1 MESTKPMTK
10 INVYEQVT
18 NTIIKELEAGR
29 VPWVQPWQSKGMNAA
44 LPENVIS
51 KKSYSGINILLLW
64 GAVIEAG
71 YSSQQWLTYK
81 QAKGLGGC
89 VKAGEKGTGIVYA
102 SSFVPKDERKAAASD
117 GRDEKTVMFL
127 KKYCVFNVDQCE
139 GLPSA
144 LYSAPVLLPEC
155 EQIPIAETLIQAT
168 GATFR
173 IGGDRAYYDFKN
185 DFVQVPPQPSFRD
198 QINYYR
204 TCFHELGHWTGHP
217 SRLHRD
223 FTGKFATTAYA
234 REELVAELASAF
246 VCATLGIQPTVR
258 HADYIGAWLE
268 VLRNDSRAIFQ
279 AASKA
284 TKAADYL
291 LAYQQVEQLA
301 A

>member
-29 VPWVQPWQSKGMNAA
+29 VPWVQPWQAKGLNAA

-51 KKSYSGINILLLW
+51 KKTYSGINILLLW

-102 SSFVPKDERKAAASD
+102 SSFVPKDERKAAAD
-117 GRDEKTVMFL
+117 NGRDEKSVMFL
-127 KKYCVFNVDQCE
+127 KKYCVFNVDQCD
-139 GLPSA
+139 GLPVD
-144 LYSAPVLLPEC
+144 LYNVPAVLPEC

-168 GATFR
+168 GADFR
-173 IGGDRAYYDFKN
+173 IGGDRAYFDFVN
-185 DFVQVPPQPSFRD
+185 DFIQVPPQPSFHD

-204 TCFHELGHWTGHP
+204 TCFHELGHWTGHA
-217 SRLHRD
+217 SRLQRD
-223 FTGKFATTAYA
+223 FTGKFATTSYA
-234 REELVAELASAF
+234 REELVAELTSAF

-258 HADYIGAWLE
+258 HADYIGSWLE
-268 VLRNDSRAIFQ
+268 VLRKDSRAIFQ

-284 TKAADYL
+284 SKAADYL
-291 LAYQQVEQLA
+291 LAYQYA
-301 A
+301 ALEAA